1 MIISHILSLI
11 SGEQISI
18 NNMATYHPI
27 KDTLTIDRTAANL
40 RWKNVTVRS
49 QGAKGQEDKAV
60 LNKAKGYVNAGEFM
74 AIMGPSGA
82 GKTTLLNILSMK
94 NMERLYLSDGVIEL
108 NNHNINS
115 IKYKN
120 TIGFVPQEDI
130 LIATLTPRESIRFSA
145 DLTLDLP
152 SDVRA
157 QKVEKLLTDLGLQA
171 CSNTKIGGDLARG
184 VSGGERK
191 RASIGVELI
200 CDPPVLFLDEPTTG
214 LDSFTA
220 EQIINLI
227 TSQAKDHGRTIL
239 ATIHQPNSHVYSLF
253 DRLLLL
259 AKGETVYIG
268 RADRAVGYFEQMG
281 YPVPKNY
288 NPSDHYMNVL
298 SSDELFQDHIDKRIG
313 TFSMSFNQTY
323 NPMVLENLPVPE
335 PYSTASV
342 TQTFTTLIK
351 RSFLANFR
359 DPLVTRAKAAKLV
372 VQILLTIGA
381 FSDLSTDSYPEDLS
395 DLRDRDGALFCMLTV
410 VFMESMLGNVS
421 ICKIYV
427 SSN

>member
-1 MIISHILSLI
+1 
-11 SGEQISI
+11 
-18 NNMATYHPI
+18 
-27 KDTLTIDRTAANL
+27 
-40 RWKNVTVRS
+40 
-49 QGAKGQEDKAV
+49 
-60 LNKAKGYVNAGEFM
+60 
-74 AIMGPSGA
+74 
-82 GKTTLLNILSMK
+82 
-94 NMERLYLSDGVIEL
+94 MERLYLSDGVIEL

-130 LIATLTPRESIRFSA
+130 LITTLTPRESIRFSA

-152 SDVRA
+152 EDVRA

-171 CSNTKIGGDLARG
+171 CSNTKVGGDLTRG

-191 RASIGVELI
+191 RTSIGVELI

-259 AKGETVYIG
+259 AKGETIYIG

-298 SSDELFQDHIDKRIG
+298 SSDELHEHIDKRIG
-313 TFSMSFNQTY
+313 TFTMSFNQTY

-342 TQTFTTLIK
+342 TQTFTTLAK

-359 DPLVTRAKAAKLV
+359 DPLVTRAKVAKLIL
-372 VQILLTIGA
+372 QIVLTIGA
-381 FSDLSTDSYPEDLS
+381 FSNLETDDPQDLQ
-395 DLRDRDGALFCMLTV
+395 DRDGAVFCLLTI

-427 SSN
+427 SPK

>member
-1 MIISHILSLI
+1 
-11 SGEQISI
+11 
-18 NNMATYHPI
+18 
-27 KDTLTIDRTAANL
+27 
-40 RWKNVTVRS
+40 
-49 QGAKGQEDKAV
+49 
-60 LNKAKGYVNAGEFM
+60 
-74 AIMGPSGA
+74 
-82 GKTTLLNILSMK
+82 
-94 NMERLYLSDGVIEL
+94 
-108 NNHNINS
+108 
-115 IKYKN
+115 
-120 TIGFVPQEDI
+120 
-130 LIATLTPRESIRFSA
+130 
-145 DLTLDLP
+145 
-152 SDVRA
+152 
-157 QKVEKLLTDLGLQA
+157 
-171 CSNTKIGGDLARG
+171 
-184 VSGGERK
+184 
-191 RASIGVELI
+191 
-200 CDPPVLFLDEPTTG
+200 
-214 LDSFTA
+214 
-220 EQIINLI
+220 
-227 TSQAKDHGRTIL
+227 
-239 ATIHQPNSHVYSLF
+239 
-253 DRLLLL
+253 
-259 AKGETVYIG
+259 
-268 RADRAVGYFEQMG
+268 MG

-342 TQTFTTLIK
+342 TQTFTTPIK